1 MTTQWRKT
9 ASLGLSFAT
18 AAMVFAAVGASAAL
32 AADKSTVY
40 IIAPSLTDPFWITQ
54 QNGAKQAGAD
64 FGVNVAFEATAQ
76 DTGDAGMIPLI
87 QAAIAAKPAGIAI
100 DYTSKTM
107 EAATT
112 AALDAGVPVILY
124 NNNRFE
130 GENAPGD
137 KRILGLSFVG
147 QNEAISGEIL
157 AKAWLPSLPTNPCKV
172 LIVNPFPSAFVLTLR
187 ADGVKRALD
196 AAKYPYADLVATAD
210 EGQNLSLI
218 SAALQAD
225 KSICGVVGLG
235 NPAANPAAAY
245 IGQNN
250 LKIPVATFDVGAEAA
265 KRIKDGTLTM
275 AINQQPFLQSYFA
288 VANLVNQSK
297 YSLSP
302 VDVNTGTSIVT
313 IKNIDAVQACI
324 TAGRC

>member
-1 MTTQWRKT
+1 MIANRRIIRG
-9 ASLGLSFAT
+9 LGGGLT
-18 AAMVFAAVGASAAL
+18 AAALGVAGLVCTAAA
-32 AADKSTVY
+32 AADKPTVY
-40 IIAPSLTDPFWITQ
+40 IIAPSLTDPFWITE

-64 FGVNVAFEATAQ
+64 FGVNVVFQATAQ

-100 DYTSKTM
+100 DYVSKTM

-112 AALDAGVPVILY
+112 AALDAGVPVVLY

-130 GENAPGD
+130 GENAPAD

-147 QNEAISGEIL
+147 QDESVSGEIL
-157 AKAWLPSLPTNPCKV
+157 AKAWMPSLPKQACKV
-172 LIVNPFPSAFVLTLR
+172 LIVNPFPTAFVLTLR
-187 ADGVKRALD
+187 GDGVKRALD
-196 AAKYPYADLVATAD
+196 AAKYPHADLVATGD
-210 EGQNLSLI
+210 QGQNMSLI

-235 NPAANPAAAY
+235 NPAANPAAQY
-245 IGQNN
+245 IGENG
-250 LKIPVATFDVGAEAA
+250 LKIPIATFDVGAEAA

-275 AINQQPFLQSYFA
+275 AINQQPFLQAYFA
-288 VANLVNQSK
+288 VANLANESK

-302 VDVNTGTSIVT
+302 VNVNTGTSIVT
-313 IKNIDAVQACI
+313 QKNIDAVQACI